1 MEDNKDKKSLAK
13 KILVPSLS
21 DFYPKST
28 VDAISSFSNTISNIV
43 GYFKMKR
50 TKQEDE
56 TFAQAV
62 ERLGVS
68 KKELK
73 SIYKNYTILAWMFAL
88 CTAFCFSQIIYAFI
102 FGHMGNALFPTI
114 FGFVFSL
121 SAFKYSFRAFQIK
134 TRNLCSIADFL
145 ASKKYL
151 PTLEKNK
158 NQQ

>member
-43 GYFKMKR
+43 GYFKMKK
-50 TKQEDE
+50 TKPEKE
-56 TFAQAV
+56 TFSQAV
-62 ERLGVS
+62 ARLGVS
-68 KKELK
+68 KEELK
-73 SIYKNYTILAWMFAL
+73 SIYTNYTILAWMFAL
-88 CTAFCFSQIIYAFI
+88 CTVFCFSQIIYAFI

>member
-1 MEDNKDKKSLAK
+1 MGDNKDKKSLAK

-28 VDAISSFSNTISNIV
+28 VDAISSFSNTMSNIV

-68 KKELK
+68 KK
-73 SIYKNYTILAWMFAL
+73 
-88 CTAFCFSQIIYAFI
+88 
-102 FGHMGNALFPTI
+102 
-114 FGFVFSL
+114 
-121 SAFKYSFRAFQIK
+121 
-134 TRNLCSIADFL
+134 
-145 ASKKYL
+145 
-151 PTLEKNK
+151 
-158 NQQ
+158 